1 MSSSTSSFILSLI
14 IFITFIFYFFW
25 EGLGGGGVR
34 GMGCLTLSVIRFN
47 FKLQTSRGVRV
58 SGMFSGDRT
67 ITGVNGRDLCQN

>member
-1 MSSSTSSFILSLI
+1 MSSSTSSFIISI
-14 IFITFIFYFFW
+14 IIIITFIFYFFW
-25 EGLGGGGVR
+25 EGLGGGVR

-67 ITGVNGRDLCQN
+67 ITGVNGRELYQN